1 MSCWLIFH
9 RFVILCAASQRRH
22 LVSSVP
28 TLSPLFAFQLI
39 HVLLLFTCTS
49 AIIMRLHEH
58 NTHTIIYVCLWMYE
72 FNIYSVY
79 ACVCMKTQYSHIYLC
94 LLVNVC
100 VSMSVCVSMCWC
112 VCVLILL
119 CYHSHHIH
127 PILFA
132 LARFCVLCL
141 LMRPILQQHKCQTH
155 VQKMTDFVMAFWH
168 KIDLRLE

>member
-28 TLSPLFAFQLI
+28 TLIPLFAFQLI

-49 AIIMRLHEH
+49 LIIMRLHEH

-79 ACVCMKTQYSHIYLC
+79 ACVCMNTIQTYLYMSARECMCFYECLCEYVLMCLCFDPSMLSFPSHPSHSLCSCSILCALPSNEANTSTTQ
-94 LLVNVC
+94 
-100 VSMSVCVSMCWC
+100 MSNPCSRNYRFRNG
-112 VCVLILL
+112 IL
-119 CYHSHHIH
+119 
-127 PILFA
+127 
-132 LARFCVLCL
+132 
-141 LMRPILQQHKCQTH
+141 T
-155 VQKMTDFVMAFWH
+155 
-168 KIDLRLE
+168 

>member
-22 LVSSVP
+22 LFSSVP
-28 TLSPLFAFQLI
+28 TLILLFAFQLI

-49 AIIMRLHEH
+49 LIIMRLHEH
-58 NTHTIIYVCLWMYE
+58 NTHTIIYICMCVYE
-72 FNIYSVY
+72 CMSSIY
-79 ACVCMKTQYSHIYLC
+79 TQYMLVFVWTQYTHIYIC
-94 LLVNVC
+94 LPVNVC

-141 LMRPILQQHKCQTH
+141 LMRPILQQH
-155 VQKMTDFVMAFWH
+155 
-168 KIDLRLE
+168 